1 MLKMARNLVDYE
13 AGKQSLMQEELYKI
27 NCKPNTS
34 YSNAN
39 PKKD

>member
-27 NCKPNTS
+27 NCKPKQVIL
-34 YSNAN
+34 NAN